1 MVAPAIERVVQ
12 VYWGTTGTGK
22 SHRAWA
28 EAGITAYPKD
38 PLSKFWDGYR
48 GIISKVYFKF

>member
-1 MVAPAIERVVQ
+1 MVAPAVERVVQ

-48 GIISKVYFKF
+48 GIN